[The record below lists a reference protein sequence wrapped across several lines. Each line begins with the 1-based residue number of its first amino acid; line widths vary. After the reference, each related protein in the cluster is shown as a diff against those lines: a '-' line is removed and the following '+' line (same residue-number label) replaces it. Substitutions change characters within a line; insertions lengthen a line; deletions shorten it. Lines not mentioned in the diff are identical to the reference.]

1 MNRREIY
8 SKVKRVVDSA
18 KTVEQRI
25 TARRYQQLA
34 IKQLSKR
41 PANNRVVWEL
51 LIIIIATGVLVT
63 LGFLWLLGQ

>member
-1 MNRREIY
+1 MNKREIY

-18 KTVEQRI
+18 QTVEQRI
-25 TARRYQQLA
+25 VARRYQQLA

-51 LIIIIATGVLVT
+51 LIIVITTGFFVT
-63 LGFLWLLGQ
+63 LAFLWLLRQ